1 MYGQVYGLLVI
12 FSHFMV
18 KALEASCVEM
28 TSSDAVQQ
36 EPSCLSCSYEQ
47 CAPAECDIKIAYA
60 PRWQWNHL
68 YRSLCPST
76 CNQTVVTKQLLP
88 QSLKRLLVSPW

>member
-1 MYGQVYGLLVI
+1 MSVCPRVDIRLISVRTCELNQKKKMYGQVYGLLVI
-12 FSHFMV
+12 CSHFMV

-47 CAPAECDIKIAYA
+47 CAPAECDMKIAYA
-60 PRWQWNHL
+60 PR
-68 YRSLCPST
+68 
-76 CNQTVVTKQLLP
+76 
-88 QSLKRLLVSPW
+88 